1 MPEEITSLPEA
12 PLAHEPVS
20 PKVPRKRLRF
30 LDTKG
35 ITAPNGFMYLDGCL
49 DQLAT
54 KRLGARWDVIVGLRC
69 FPFQYISKRRKFY
82 RYSVSRERPYKRIDR
97 QIVVRGRTQRKEFR
111 SASREYKKLLK
122 KLSNDIQAE
131 AFKVSMIS
139 PDGEVTPVRHLGVF
153 AAQVVRAFYTGT
165 IRVKENDKR
174 FKRWILVDE
183 KSFTHWLENGDG
195 PRHQPRGSAIFRPL
209 LPAIAERAALKKYSL
224 VKQAFGILLD
234 EVKTAFEPHL
244 ELNDA
249 AFRALWN
256 DDSLAPVQRAKAGA
270 PPKADRQAF
279 QKDRAGLKAFLID
292 NIKKMQASKQ
302 L

>member
-1 MPEEITSLPEA
+1 MPEKITSLPEA

-20 PKVPRKRLRF
+20 PQVPRKRLQF

-35 ITAPNGFMYLDGCL
+35 ITAPNGFMYLDECL
-49 DQLAT
+49 DQLAS
-54 KRLGARWDVIVGLRC
+54 KRLGARWDTIVGLRC
-69 FPFQYISKRRKFY
+69 FPFQYSSKRRKFY
-82 RYSVSRERPYKRIDR
+82 RYNVSRERPYKRIDR
-97 QIVVRGRTQRKEFR
+97 QIAVQDRAQRKEFR

-122 KLSNDIQAE
+122 ELSNDIQAE
-131 AFKVSMIS
+131 AFKVSVIS

-174 FKRWILVDE
+174 LKRWILVDE

-195 PRHQPRGSAIFRPL
+195 PRHQPRGSAIFKPL
-209 LPAIAERAALKKYSL
+209 LPDIAKRAALKCYTL
-224 VKQAFGILLD
+224 VKEKFRDLLD

-249 AFRALWN
+249 AFSALWN
-256 DDSLAPVQRAKAGA
+256 DDRLAPVQRAKAGA

-279 QKDRAGLKAFLID
+279 QKDRAELKAFLID
-292 NIKKMQASKQ
+292 NIKMLASKR